1 MVMKKRVGNEDRVN
15 MPLFFGFVGLFNLVF
30 LWPGFFLLHF
40 TGVETFK
47 LPPTGKI
54 WTIVLV
60 CYYKTSSRLYFLI
73 LRQLNSATSFVSDYC
88 WAYAM
93 LLTTPLIVSVGLS
106 LTIPM
111 SLIGQI
117 ILSSQSASLLYWAGA
132 AVVVLSFLFI
142 NHESHDVGEETTSP

>member
-1 MVMKKRVGNEDRVN
+1 
-15 MPLFFGFVGLFNLVF
+15 
-30 LWPGFFLLHF
+30 
-40 TGVETFK
+40 
-47 LPPTGKI
+47 
-54 WTIVLV
+54 
-60 CYYKTSSRLYFLI
+60 
-73 LRQLNSATSFVSDYC
+73 
-88 WAYAM
+88 M

-142 NHESHDVGEETTSP
+142 NHESHDIGEETATP

>member
-1 MVMKKRVGNEDRVN
+1 MSICLSFSASWASSISSSYGQDSLSCTSPVSR
-15 MPLFFGFVGLFNLVF
+15 PLKF
-30 LWPGFFLLHF
+30 LPLGRS
-40 TGVETFK
+40 G
-47 LPPTGKI
+47 
-54 WTIVLV
+54 
-60 CYYKTSSRLYFLI
+60 RLYWYVLIKYPFACAFLT

-106 LTIPM
+106 LTIPI

-142 NHESHDVGEETTSP
+142 NHESHDIGDETTRP